1 MIGAGIIAN
10 IGEDIYNLD
19 NTHSVPIIFAVETR
33 VGRWLPADQEYKNF
47 VFGCAIAMG
56 SLDLT
61 FPSIIEENGTSKL
74 EKTSRTGWERRDVS
88 LMPLEAPNAPEI
100 RQTSA
105 ADQRENYE
113 KYSSPV
119 SAAIKTS

>member
-88 LMPLEAPNAPEI
+88 LMPFEAPKEPEI
-100 RQTSA
+100 RQTFSPGRSE
-105 ADQRENYE
+105 DHE
-113 KYSSPV
+113 KYSLPA
-119 SAAIKTS
+119 SAAIRTS